1 MKTEKFDLLK
11 KIDAETYIS
20 REAEKSAEDNVPTD
34 ERICNV
40 VCTALT
46 SMGYILPV
54 GMYDRPSQALL
65 DFFENSD
72 EVDNIYKDTAPLLY
86 KNYKSHVPGNFKPW
100 EVHEVLAKGINLWLG
115 EEVDTFTEIPVKDFS
130 AKVSNGSAIVV
141 SGKFDNSYELACIF
155 GTKFYIDCDR
165 LNNIDGYFE
174 KAEMLRDFEV
184 SNYPDKVYIKRFNKD
199 VEEVDFVEFIS
210 KLKPYNNNLVK
221 WVHIFKAPHATI

>member
-11 KIDAETYIS
+11 QIDAETYIS
-20 REAEKSAEDNVPTD
+20 REAEKSTEDNVPAD

-46 SMGYILPV
+46 SMGYILPA

-115 EEVDTFTEIPVKDFS
+115 EEVDTFTEMPVKDFS

-155 GTKFYIDCDR
+155 GTRFYIDNDKI
-165 LNNIDGYFE
+165 NSTDNYFK
-174 KAEMLRDFEV
+174 KAEMLRDFETDM
-184 SNYPDKVYIKRFNKD
+184 YPDKAYIKRFNKN

-210 KLKPYNNNLVK
+210 KLKPYNNSLVK
-221 WVHIFKAPHATI
+221 WAHIFKAPHATI